1 MQLLRQSPS
10 ITYLDHETA
19 AIHLDRGKDS
29 ETIFRVFGSPLS
41 PARGHWAFG
50 YSNDEALSQ
59 WNQIPLESDIVVTHT
74 PPKYHCDESKD
85 RGTVGCE
92 VLRQTLWRVRPRLL
106 ICGHIHDARGV
117 ERVRWDLMAPHIKY
131 KEERTI
137 GWTEIRQGKKYAS
150 LDLSSEG
157 CHPLDNDGG
166 TGQYATANI
175 REPASPVLH
184 ESLIPRAKVS
194 SNIYPKSIPN
204 VAEQC
209 QVSIS
214 DAAGVASIM
223 FSTSK
228 QATGTTQLG
237 ADDGE
242 LIRPSEIVSATRGQ
256 GGMPL
261 SGRCD
266 MEALWQRLGRR
277 ETCVINAAIMA
288 SSCQH
293 NGVKG
298 KKYNTPI
305 VVDIDLPMVRSRSR

>member
-1 MQLLRQSPS
+1 MRLLRQSPS
-10 ITYLDHETA
+10 ITYLNHETA
-19 AIHLDRGKDS
+19 TIHLDRGKDS

-41 PARGHWAFG
+41 PARGRWAFG
-50 YSNDEALSQ
+50 YSTNEALSR
-59 WNQIPLESDIVVTHT
+59 WNQIPLESDIVITHT

-85 RGTVGCE
+85 WGTAGCE
-92 VLRQTLWRVRPRLL
+92 ALRQTLWRVRPRLL

-131 KEERTI
+131 KEECTI
-137 GWTEIRQGKKYAS
+137 SWTEASQGKKYAS
-150 LDLSSEG
+150 LDLSSDG

-166 TGQYATANI
+166 TSQCATANVQ
-175 REPASPVLH
+175 EPASSLLH
-184 ESLIPRAKVS
+184 ESLIPRAKVP

-204 VAEQC
+204 GAEQC
-209 QVSIS
+209 QISIS
-214 DAAGVASIM
+214 DGTGAASIV
-223 FSTSK
+223 SPTSR

-242 LIRPSEIVSATRGQ
+242 LGRPSEIVSATRGQ
-256 GGMPL
+256 GGKPL

-266 MEALWQRLGRR
+266 MEALWRRSGRR

-288 SSCQH
+288 SSWPH
-293 NGVKG
+293 KGIKG

-305 VVDIDLPMVRSRSR
+305 VVDIDLPIVRSRSG